1 MFKDRDNLIGLGFL
15 IVMGALAAILIRA
28 IVTGERVT
36 LDLSPA
42 VSAILAIVFF
52 ALVFVGLRRSG
63 IFGRLFGDRGGR
75 QWPDPQTGGKSLWD
89 RIRGK

>member
-1 MFKDRDNLIGLGFL
+1 MFRDRDNLVGLGFL

-28 IVTGERVT
+28 IVTGERIT

-42 VSAILAIVFF
+42 VSAILALVFF
-52 ALVFVGLRRSG
+52 ALIFVALRRSG
-63 IFGRLFGDRGGR
+63 VFGRFFGDRRGR

-89 RIRGK
+89 RIRGR